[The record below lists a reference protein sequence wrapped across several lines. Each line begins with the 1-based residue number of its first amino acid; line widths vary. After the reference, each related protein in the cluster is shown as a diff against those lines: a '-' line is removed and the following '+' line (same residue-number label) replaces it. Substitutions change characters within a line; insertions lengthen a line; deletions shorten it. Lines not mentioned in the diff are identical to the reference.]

1 MVSFSNDK
9 STKRK
14 NSLII
19 ISTVI
24 VVSLDPDP
32 EKNLTTEHTKTFFV
46 VPKIK
51 VQIKNIHFFKQ
62 FKYYNCF
69 STKLLSSYNS

>member
-1 MVSFSNDK
+1 MVNFSYDR
-9 STKRK
+9 STRRK

-19 ISTVI
+19 FNIVI

-69 STKLLSSYNS
+69 STKLLSSYNT

>member
-1 MVSFSNDK
+1 MVNFSNDK

-32 EKNLTTEHTKTFFV
+32 EKNLTIEHMNKNFFCCA
-46 VPKIK
+46 KNKSTNKKHSFFQTI
-51 VQIKNIHFFKQ
+51 QI
-62 FKYYNCF
+62 
-69 STKLLSSYNS
+69 L